1 MVAMAATQPRTL
13 FVFDFDHTLVDDN
26 TDTWVLR
33 VRPAL
38 GLLEN
43 LAAAMQTEVAVGEGR
58 KQRPCWTELMD
69 SALGRIHA
77 AGCGSEEL
85 LAHMR
90 RLTMFEEAL
99 KAVRAAREAVR
110 GARDQIIIISDSNSV
125 FIETVLRKSGMEDA
139 FGEVFTNPAHF
150 DPSGRLHVSP
160 HSTSKCARCVGSPG
174 MCKGDIL
181 TSYLSKQGG
190 FDRIV
195 YVGDGRNDVCP
206 CLRLMERDHVVCRKG
221 YALARALEHATDLRA
236 SLHVVDFVASLGSFM
251 CSMFPP
257 SEGEATGSLTK

>member
-1 MVAMAATQPRTL
+1 MAATQPRTL

-26 TDTWVLR
+26 TDTWVMR

-38 GLLEN
+38 GLLES
-43 LAAAMQTEVAVGEGR
+43 LAGAMQTEVDVCGR

-99 KAVRAAREAVR
+99 KAVRVARAAVK
-110 GARDQIIIISDSNSV
+110 GAKEQIIMISDSNSV
-125 FIETVLRKSGMEDA
+125 FIETILRSCGMEDA

-150 DPSGRLHVSP
+150 EPSGRLRVSR
-160 HSTSKCARCVGSPG
+160 HSTSRCARCASSPG
-174 MCKGDIL
+174 MCKGGIL
-181 TSYLSKQGG
+181 TGYLSKQGG

-206 CLRLMERDHVVCRKG
+206 CTRLTEKDHVVCRKG
-221 YALARALEHATDLRA
+221 YALARVLERAADLRA
-236 SLHVVDFVASLGSFM
+236 TLHVVDFVASLGSFI
-251 CSMFPP
+251 CSTFL
-257 SEGEATGSLTK
+257 SEGEATGSSEK

>member
-1 MVAMAATQPRTL
+1 MAVAWPRTL

-26 TDTWVLR
+26 TDTWVML

-38 GLLEN
+38 GLLEG
-43 LAAAMQTEVAVGEGR
+43 LPEAR

-69 SALGRIHA
+69 SALARIHA
-77 AGCGSEEL
+77 AGCSSEEL

-99 KAVRAAREAVR
+99 KAVRGVREAVK
-110 GARDQIIIISDSNSV
+110 GAKEQIIMISDSNSV
-125 FIETVLRKSGMEDA
+125 FIETILRKSGMEDA

-150 DPSGRLHVSP
+150 DPSGRLRVSP
-160 HSTSKCARCVGSPG
+160 CRTSRCAHCASSPG
-174 MCKGDIL
+174 MCKGDVL
-181 TSYLSKQGG
+181 TGYLCKQGG

-206 CLRLMERDHVVCRKG
+206 CLRLTERDHVVCRKG
-221 YALARALEHATDLRA
+221 YALAKALEGAADLKAT
-236 SLHVVDFVASLGSFM
+236 LHVVDFVASLGSFM
-251 CSMFPP
+251 CTMFLN
-257 SEGEATGSLTK
+257 EEEATSSIAK

>member
-1 MVAMAATQPRTL
+1 M
-13 FVFDFDHTLVDDN
+13 FDFDHTLVDDN
-26 TDTWVLR
+26 TDTWVLH

-38 GLLEN
+38 GLRES
-43 LAAAMQTEVAVGEGR
+43 LAEAMQTEVAVGNR

-77 AGCGSEEL
+77 AGCGPEEL

-110 GARDQIIIISDSNSV
+110 GAKEQIIMISDSNSV
-125 FIETVLRKSGMEDA
+125 FIETILRKSGMEDA

-150 DPSGRLHVSP
+150 DPSGRLRVSP
-160 HSTSKCARCVGSPG
+160 HSTSRCVHCASSPG
-174 MCKGDIL
+174 MCKGDVL
-181 TSYLSKQGG
+181 TGYLSKQGG
-190 FDRIV
+190 FDQVV

-206 CLRLMERDHVVCRKG
+206 CKRLTERDHVVCRKG
-221 YALARALEHATDLRA
+221 YALARALERAADLRA
-236 SLHVVDFVASLGSFM
+236 TLHVVDFVASLGSFM
-251 CSMFPP
+251 CSMFL
-257 SEGEATGSLTK
+257 SGGEAASSLTK